1 MGIYTKKPSPSREH
15 RNVHQKG
22 QKKTSK
28 HAFLMIHHQHLMVCL
43 QFFPSFSF
51 CLLLSTF
58 CQISSAGPSCGL
70 CLAFRLQYSPKAR
83 ASSIIFL
90 CVSPHSRLSSALM
103 GTKVFSVLSS
113 QACISSS
120 FSPSF
125 LQRPDP
131 CPPPPT
137 KNSESQTF
145 LY

>member
-90 CVSPHSRLSSALM
+90 CVSPTLVCLLPSWGPKSSLSCHLRPAFPLL
-103 GTKVFSVLSS
+103 FLLPSS
-113 QACISSS
+113 KDQTLAP
-120 FSPSF
+120 PSH
-125 LQRPDP
+125 
-131 CPPPPT
+131 
-137 KNSESQTF
+137 KK
-145 LY
+145 